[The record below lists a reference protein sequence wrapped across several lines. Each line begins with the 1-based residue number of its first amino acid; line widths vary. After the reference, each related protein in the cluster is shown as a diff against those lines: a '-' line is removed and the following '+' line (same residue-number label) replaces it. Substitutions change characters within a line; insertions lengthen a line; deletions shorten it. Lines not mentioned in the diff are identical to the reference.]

1 MAFPKNAK
9 KYNNNVAS
17 AHCVNNSEGRKG
29 FPEQDA
35 KLQSTQGVKTTL
47 LSTSINSDN
56 LSGINS
62 RFVINNFKFQKED
75 ILMKDIKK
83 ILTIILSISLLFLIS
98 CGDRP
103 TGSTTDGVS
112 GTIPSEHNGKCYV
125 SNDKVNDAGE
135 YWWLYIQDGG
145 IYMMQKVDNTVKPDL
160 TEFQDNDSGFLATF
174 TVLGNTYTYG
184 NEEFSYIFEFNQN
197 WNSVTMTASQYGQ
210 KANPITFLIK

>member
-1 MAFPKNAK
+1 MRI
-9 KYNNNVAS
+9 S
-17 AHCVNNSEGRKG
+17 
-29 FPEQDA
+29 
-35 KLQSTQGVKTTL
+35 
-47 LSTSINSDN
+47 
-56 LSGINS
+56 
-62 RFVINNFKFQKED
+62 
-75 ILMKDIKK
+75 KK

-145 IYMMQKVDNTVKPDL
+145 IYMMQKADNTVKPDL
-160 TEFQDNDSGFLATF
+160 TEFQNNDGGFLSSF
-174 TVLGNTYTYG
+174 TVSGNTYTYG

-197 WNSVTMTASQYGQ
+197 WNSVTMTASRYGQ
-210 KANPITFLIK
+210 KDNPITFLIK

>member
-125 SNDKVNDAGE
+125 SNNKVNDAGE

-145 IYMMQKVDNTVKPDL
+145 IYMMQKADNTVKPDL
-160 TEFQDNDSGFLATF
+160 TEFQNNDGGFLSSF
-174 TVLGNTYTYG
+174 TVSGNTYTYG